1 MQRIKGFLVQVYDE
15 GIRAANDQERRPR
28 AFGKSGIARSAR
40 LNR

>member
-28 AFGKSGIARSAR
+28 AFGKSGIGDRGD
-40 LNR
+40 